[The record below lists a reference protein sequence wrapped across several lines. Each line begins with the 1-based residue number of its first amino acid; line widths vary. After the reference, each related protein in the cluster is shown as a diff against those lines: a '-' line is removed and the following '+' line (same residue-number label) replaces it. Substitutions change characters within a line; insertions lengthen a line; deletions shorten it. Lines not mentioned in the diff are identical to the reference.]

1 MEVVDV
7 AVCCT
12 AFIMLCL
19 CALVFAI
26 LRHFLTLSSHLIA
39 ETEFQIRK
47 FFSSILPIKRNLLTH
62 LDGLLVTS
70 LTVGVFGQVFTLLCI
85 LG

>member
-39 ETEFQIRK
+39 ETEFQ
-47 FFSSILPIKRNLLTH
+47 NQEV
-62 LDGLLVTS
+62 LLVN
-70 LTVGVFGQVFTLLCI
+70 LANQAQLVDPP
-85 LG
+85 